1 MEPNFHALQLIAEI
15 AIGIVGFSAILIALS
30 GIISSE
36 YLKILCR
43 IRQITPKKTMPL
55 NMTFQIFSRFLLFF
69 LCLRFLI
76 ILQTCIRKILLRH

>member
-15 AIGIVGFSAILIALS
+15 AIGIVGFSAILFLA
-30 GIISSE
+30 E
-36 YLKILCR
+36 HLKILCR